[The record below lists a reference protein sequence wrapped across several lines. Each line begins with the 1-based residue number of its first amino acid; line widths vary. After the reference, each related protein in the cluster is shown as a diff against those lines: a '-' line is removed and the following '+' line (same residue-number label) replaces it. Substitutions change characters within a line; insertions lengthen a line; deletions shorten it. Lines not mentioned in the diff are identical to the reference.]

1 MTLILTQAE
10 VRRVLPMDEC
20 ISLMVDVLK
29 AFSEGKGLNPLR
41 GGMSL
46 PDGVGSLLTMPGYM
60 QEPKALGLK
69 VIGVFPGNE
78 GTVYESIQ
86 GLVMAFDPDHGI
98 PLAIMDAGEITAI
111 RTAAASGAATKCLA
125 KEEASDLAI
134 LGSGVQARSHLEA
147 MLCARSIARVRVYSP
162 TKAHRDGFAD
172 EAARRHGIP
181 VEATTTSEE
190 AVRGADLI
198 CAVTS
203 SGEPGVKSE
212 WVAPGAHINAV
223 GAYTPSTRELDT
235 DTVARSRL
243 FVDSR
248 ESALAEAGDFLIP
261 KEEGAIGEDHLLGE
275 LGSVLLGAIPGREG
289 PDDVTVFKSLGIA
302 MEDVASAHQAY
313 QRAKEGG
320 VGTDVAL
327 EGLRQG

>member
-1 MTLILTQAE
+1 MKA
-10 VRRVLPMDEC
+10 
-20 ISLMVDVLK
+20 ISQ
-29 AFSEGKGLNPLR
+29 GKGLNPLR

-69 VIGVFPGNE
+69 VIGIFPGNE

-98 PLAIMDAGEITAI
+98 PLAIVDAGEITAI
-111 RTAAASGAATKCLA
+111 RTAAASGAATKSLA
-125 KEEASDLAI
+125 REDASDLAI

-147 MLCARSIARVRVYSP
+147 MVCARPIARVRVYSP

-203 SGEPGVKSE
+203 SGEPVVRSE

-261 KEEGAIGEDHLLGE
+261 KEEGAIGDDHILGE
-275 LGSVLLGAIPGREG
+275 LGNVLLGAIPGRQG

-302 MEDVASAHQAY
+302 MEDVASAHHVY
-313 QRAKEGG
+313 RRAKEGG
-320 VGTDVAL
+320 VGTEVAL

>member
-20 ISLMVDVLK
+20 ISLMGEVMK
-29 AFSEGKGLNPLR
+29 AISQGKGSNPLR

-46 PDGVGSLLTMPGYM
+46 PDGGGSLLTMPGYM
-60 QEPKALGLK
+60 EEPKALGLK

-111 RTAAASGAATKCLA
+111 RTAAASGAATKSLA
-125 KEEASDLAI
+125 REDASQLAV

-147 MLCARSIARVRVYSP
+147 MLCARPIARVRVYSP

-203 SGEPGVKSE
+203 SGEPVVKSE
-212 WVAPGAHINAV
+212 WVAPGAHINAI

-261 KEEGAIGEDHLLGE
+261 KEEGAIEDEDLLGE
-275 LGSVLLGAIPGREG
+275 LGQVLLGAIPGREG

-302 MEDVASAHQAY
+302 MEDVAAAHHVY

-320 VGTDVAL
+320 VGTEVAL
-327 EGLRQG
+327 AGLRQG

>member
-10 VRRVLPMDEC
+10 VRRVLPMHEC

-29 AFSEGKGLNPLR
+29 TFSEGKGLNPLR
-41 GGMSL
+41 GAMSL

-111 RTAAASGAATKCLA
+111 RTAAASGAATKSLA
-125 KEEASDLAI
+125 REDASELAI

-190 AVRGADLI
+190 AVRGTDLI

-203 SGEPGVKSE
+203 SGEPVVRSE

-261 KEEGAIGEDHLLGE
+261 KEEGAIGDEDLPGE
-275 LGSVLLGAIPGREG
+275 LGNVLLGTIPGREG

-302 MEDVASAHQAY
+302 MEDVASAHHVY

-320 VGTDVAL
+320 VGTEVAL